1 MITLIF
7 THLVAGICITA
18 AVAVGMALLPLILW
32 FVQRIRM

>member
-7 THLVAGICITA
+7 THLVAGLCISA
-18 AVAVGMALLPLILW
+18 SVAIGMALLPVILW